1 VSPEVASE
9 LERLEYS
16 TIWLGFSPAAELDVV
31 DPLLDATERLI
42 VGTSIVNVWTAPAK
56 TVAESFRRIEA
67 KYPGRFVLG
76 IGAGHR
82 ENNAD
87 YRRPYEALVEY
98 LDELDQGGVP
108 VERRALAALGPRMLD
123 LARTRTAGA
132 LPYLITPDYTRKAR
146 VRLGPEALLVAE
158 QKIVL
163 DDNPERAR
171 VVGCGRVGPYL
182 RLSNYV
188 ANLRRIGFD
197 SDDLAFPGS
206 DRLIDALALHGDR
219 DAVAAGLR
227 AHLEAGANQVAL
239 QVLSADNEILPTA
252 RALAGRI

>member
-1 VSPEVASE
+1 
-9 LERLEYS
+9 
-16 TIWLGFSPAAELDVV
+16 
-31 DPLLDATERLI
+31 
-42 VGTSIVNVWTAPAK
+42 
-56 TVAESFRRIEA
+56 
-67 KYPGRFVLG
+67 
-76 IGAGHR
+76 
-82 ENNAD
+82 
-87 YRRPYEALVEY
+87 
-98 LDELDQGGVP
+98 
-108 VERRALAALGPRMLD
+108 MLD

-171 VVGCGRVGPYL
+171 VVGRGRVGPYL

-206 DRLIDALALHGDR
+206 DRLIDALALNGDR
-219 DAVAAGLR
+219 DAVTAGLR